1 MRVLI
6 LTEGYSH
13 TGYGHISRCT
23 AIAQVFRERNANVT
37 FIVNGD
43 ESVKNLVQSYPLFVF
58 NWLENT
64 ERLLEYLSQDDII
77 VRTRTGISLP
87 EQKLLCHLP
96 GEP

>member
-43 ESVKNLVQSYPLFVF
+43 ESVKFS
-58 NWLENT
+58 T
-64 ERLLEYLSQDDII
+64 ILSS
-77 VRTRTGISLP
+77 VCL
-87 EQKLLCHLP
+87 
-96 GEP
+96 